1 MEQKEIAAWRAAPYD
16 AIPERLLRGARASGR
31 KVAAIGGGTGLSTLL
46 LGLKEYTENITA
58 IVTVTDDGGS
68 SGKLRREFGM
78 LPPGDIRNCILAL
91 ANTNTMMTQL
101 LNYRFPSGSLAGQSF
116 GNLFLAAM
124 NGISGS
130 FDEAVHRMGDVL
142 ANICGSFEEAVAD
155 MNQILAVTGQVLPVC
170 TQNAALEAIFADGSR
185 VVGETAITS
194 AKKDKNLDI
203 RSIRLLPEDTQALPQ
218 ALQAIREAE
227 LIVLGPGSLYTS
239 IIPNL
244 LVGGVAEA
252 LRQSPALKL
261 YVLNVMTQDGETEHY
276 SAADHA
282 RAILKHNGCIDVC
295 LYNTQEI
302 PDKLAARYM
311 PEGSE
316 PLRPVPEEF
325 RRLGI
330 RLFGGDMLS
339 RNGQLARHAPLRLA
353 YNVMLTAET
362 FAHREGVLGEYD
374 RLLLRQR

>member
-1 MEQKEIAAWRAAPYD
+1 M
-16 AIPERLLRGARASGR
+16 
-31 KVAAIGGGTGLSTLL
+31 
-46 LGLKEYTENITA
+46 
-58 IVTVTDDGGS
+58 
-68 SGKLRREFGM
+68 
-78 LPPGDIRNCILAL
+78 
-91 ANTNTMMTQL
+91 
-101 LNYRFPSGSLAGQSF
+101 
-116 GNLFLAAM
+116 
-124 NGISGS
+124 
-130 FDEAVHRMGDVL
+130 
-142 ANICGSFEEAVAD
+142 
-155 MNQILAVTGQVLPVC
+155 
-170 TQNAALEAIFADGSR
+170 
-185 VVGETAITS
+185 
-194 AKKDKNLDI
+194 
-203 RSIRLLPEDTQALPQ
+203 
-218 ALQAIREAE
+218 
-227 LIVLGPGSLYTS
+227 
-239 IIPNL
+239 
-244 LVGGVAEA
+244 AEA

-276 SAADHA
+276 SAADHV
-282 RAILKHNGCIDVC
+282 RAILKHNGCIDAC

-339 RNGQLARHAPLRLA
+339 RNGQLARHDPLRLA

>member
-1 MEQKEIAAWRAAPYD
+1 MDERDLSFWLEAPYEE
-16 AIPERLLRGARASGR
+16 IPERLLRSARASGR
-31 KVAAIGGGTGLSTLL
+31 RVTAIGGGTGLSTLL

-91 ANTNTMMTQL
+91 ANTNTMMSQL
-101 LNYRFPSGSLAGQSF
+101 LNYRFPSGSLEGQSF
-116 GNLFLAAM
+116 GNLFL
-124 NGISGS
+124 
-130 FDEAVHRMGDVL
+130 L
-142 ANICGSFEEAVAD
+142 ALNNICGSFEEAVAN
-155 MNQILAVTGQVLPVC
+155 MNRILAVTGQVLPVC
-170 TQNAALEAIFADGSR
+170 TQNAALQATFADGSQ
-185 VVGETAITS
+185 VTGETAITA

-203 RSIRLLPEDTQALPQ
+203 RSVRLLPENTQALPQ
-218 ALQAIREAE
+218 ALEAIRTAE
-227 LIVLGPGSLYTS
+227 LVILGPGSLYTS

-244 LVGGVAEA
+244 LVGGVAQA
-252 LRQSPALKL
+252 LRESPALKL
-261 YVLNVMTQDGETEHY
+261 YVLNVMTQEGETEHY

-282 RAILKHNGCIDVC
+282 RAILEHNGCIDVC

-302 PDKLAARYM
+302 PEKLAARYL

-316 PLRPVPEEF
+316 PLLPIPEAF
-325 RRLGI
+325 RQLGI

-339 RNGQLARHAPLRLA
+339 RNGQLARHDPLRLA
-353 YNVMLTAET
+353 YNVMLAAET
-362 FAHREGVLGEYD
+362 FSHREGALGEYD

>member
-1 MEQKEIAAWRAAPYD
+1 MAEPMEQNDIRSWQEVPYEN
-16 AIPERLLRGARASGR
+16 IPPRILRSARTAGR
-31 KVAAIGGGTGLSTLL
+31 RVAVIGGGTGLSTLL

-91 ANTNTMMTQL
+91 ANTSTTMSRL
-101 LNYRFPSGSLAGQSF
+101 LNYRFDSGSLEGQSF
-116 GNLFLAAM
+116 GNLFL
-124 NGISGS
+124 
-130 FDEAVHRMGDVL
+130 L
-142 ANICGSFEEAVAD
+142 ALNNICGSFEEAVSN
-155 MNQILAVTGQVLPVC
+155 MNRILAVTGQVLPVC
-170 TQNAALEAIFADGSR
+170 TQNVALEALFADGSR

-203 RSIRLLPEDTQALPQ
+203 QSVRLLPEGVTALPQ
-218 ALQAIREAE
+218 ALRAIREAE

-244 LVGGVAEA
+244 LVEGVSEA
-252 LRQSPALKL
+252 LHASDALKI
-261 YVLNVMTQDGETEHY
+261 YALNVMTQDGETEHY

-282 RAILKHNGCIDVC
+282 AAILQHGGDIDVC

-302 PDKLAARYM
+302 PDRLAARYM

-316 PLRPVPEEF
+316 PLRPIPEDF
-325 RRLGI
+325 RRMGI

-339 RNGQLARHAPLRLA
+339 RNGQLARHDPLRLA
-353 YNVMLTAET
+353 YNVMLAAET
-362 FAHREGVLGEYD
+362 FAHREGTLGDYD
-374 RLLLRQR
+374 RLLLRQV

>member
-116 GNLFLAAM
+116 GNLFL
-124 NGISGS
+124 
-130 FDEAVHRMGDVL
+130 L
-142 ANICGSFEEAVAD
+142 ALNNICGSFEEAVAD

-282 RAILKHNGCIDVC
+282 RALLKHNGCIDVC

-339 RNGQLARHAPLRLA
+339 RNGQLARHDPLRLA

>member
-1 MEQKEIAAWRAAPYD
+1 MDERDLSFWLEAPYEE
-16 AIPERLLRGARASGR
+16 IPERLLRSARASGR
-31 KVAAIGGGTGLSTLL
+31 RVTAIGGGTGLSTLL

-91 ANTNTMMTQL
+91 ANTNTMMSQL
-101 LNYRFPSGSLAGQSF
+101 LNYRFPSGSLEGQSF
-116 GNLFLAAM
+116 GNLFL
-124 NGISGS
+124 
-130 FDEAVHRMGDVL
+130 L
-142 ANICGSFEEAVAD
+142 ALNNICGSFEEAVAN
-155 MNQILAVTGQVLPVC
+155 MNRILAVTGQVLPVC
-170 TQNAALEAIFADGSR
+170 TQNAALQATFADGSQ
-185 VVGETAITS
+185 VTGETAITA

-203 RSIRLLPEDTQALPQ
+203 RSVCLLPEDTQALPQ
-218 ALQAIREAE
+218 ALEAIRTAE
-227 LIVLGPGSLYTS
+227 LVILGPGSLYTS

-244 LVGGVAEA
+244 LVGGVAQA
-252 LRQSPALKL
+252 LRESPALKL
-261 YVLNVMTQDGETEHY
+261 YVLNVMTQEGETEHY

-282 RAILKHNGCIDVC
+282 RAILEHNGCIDVC

-302 PDKLAARYM
+302 PEKLAARYL

-316 PLRPVPEEF
+316 PLLPIPEAF
-325 RRLGI
+325 RQLGI

-339 RNGQLARHAPLRLA
+339 RNGQLARHDPLRLA
-353 YNVMLTAET
+353 YNVMLAAET
-362 FAHREGVLGEYD
+362 FSHREGALGEYD